1 MWNLNRKY
9 ERGLFQLSLLGFK
22 MVESNFCWCLPCLL
36 HYQANIDFNTGNMH
50 CSVGMDFLIHP
61 LEWINDER
69 MAVRRTLPRVGFFI
83 SPLTSRFPSALET
96 SLGKFH
102 CPWEIS
108 RFLGMWNPIHP
119 DSRQCTYTISEW
131 PTTRYNDE
139 RLVIHMSGLRGWP
152 DNKTINV
159 PSAKHWKKMCQSMPP
174 ASPLPPIPQCQ
185 QQLNIWL
192 WICCECKR
200 TRSQIDLHSCSAE
213 CDLEGLSTT
222 KVCWQIEIELSNTAI
237 WVDKIKTTTSP

>member
-1 MWNLNRKY
+1 
-9 ERGLFQLSLLGFK
+9 
-22 MVESNFCWCLPCLL
+22 
-36 HYQANIDFNTGNMH
+36 
-50 CSVGMDFLIHP
+50 
-61 LEWINDER
+61 

-83 SPLTSRFPSALET
+83 SPLTSRFPSALEI

-174 ASPLPPIPQCQ
+174 PPPLPPIPQCQ

-222 KVCWQIEIELSNTAI
+222 KVCCQIEIELFNTAI
-237 WVDKIKTTTSP
+237 WVDKIKTTTYLPRWKILTQQTFGGNPFGEEEVNTRLKHKHVFLCRLNITSDCDE